1 MEKKSVIN
9 RFLLTFYSITLIV
22 LMIIGGV
29 ISAWFNISNINQRF
43 ELIEKYV
50 EIIEDTT
57 LSFINENSS
66 LSYEELKTTMKM
78 MKVSLDVDSIILD
91 KQGYVYVVSDSKYNY
106 LK

>member
-1 MEKKSVIN
+1 MEKKSVIH
-9 RFLLTFYSITLIV
+9 RFLLTFYSITIVV

-29 ISAWFNISNINQRF
+29 ISAWFNISNINQRS

-91 KQGYVYVVSDSKYNY
+91 KQG
-106 LK
+106 